1 MSLLNTSHTQRKH
14 KNNIQKELGKNTY
27 LVNSAFKNVKAV
39 LCHDPQRKTL
49 KCSLGVSG
57 PNFHL
62 FASHICCLQALD
74 EIPLHYH
81 KVHSKFP
88 DLHCFQIEK
97 INQSFFS
104 KLISILNTIQI
115 KISIFII
122 FLIISIIIII
132 IIIIIL
138 LGRFK

>member
-1 MSLLNTSHTQRKH
+1 MFHEEKLLN
-14 KNNIQKELGKNTY
+14 
-27 LVNSAFKNVKAV
+27 V
-39 LCHDPQRKTL
+39 PQA
-49 KCSLGVSG
+49 SLAQI
-57 PNFHL
+57 FHL

-74 EIPLHYH
+74 EIPLCYH

-88 DLHCFQIEK
+88 NLHCFQIEK

-115 KISIFII
+115 KISIIII

-132 IIIIIL
+132 SFR
-138 LGRFK
+138 RFK